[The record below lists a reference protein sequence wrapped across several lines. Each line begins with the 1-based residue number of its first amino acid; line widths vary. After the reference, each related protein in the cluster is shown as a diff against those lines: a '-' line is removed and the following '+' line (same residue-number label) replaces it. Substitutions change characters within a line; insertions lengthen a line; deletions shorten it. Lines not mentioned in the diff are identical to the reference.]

1 MARKGGT
8 SPPPP
13 VKGKQNKQKTKVA
26 VSGGNSERL
35 RLGNTVVVFREL
47 GKKYRPISIG
57 RKK

>member
-1 MARKGGT
+1 MITDEKAL
-8 SPPPP
+8 
-13 VKGKQNKQKTKVA
+13 GKTIQNKQNTKVA